1 MGRIKVTLD
10 TPQKRMLQAI
20 ARHYG
25 GPTKA
30 ARYLNDKYKLK
41 VSKQDFVN
49 WSVRGV
55 VPLERVLILAKA
67 LNVSPY
73 CLNYEGYTEMTA
85 TEKPFKEVV
94 AECNLLL
101 EDTKKW
107 VLSGKLSIT
116 KK

>member
-1 MGRIKVTLD
+1 MGRLKVNMD
-10 TPQKRMLQAI
+10 TPQKRMIQAI
-20 ARHYG
+20 CKHYG

-30 ARYLNDKYKLK
+30 AKLLSEKYKLN
-41 VSKQDFVN
+41 VRKQDFVN
-49 WSVRGV
+49 WSVRGL

-73 CLNYEGYTEMTA
+73 CLNYEGYTQMTA

-101 EDTKKW
+101 EETKKW
-107 VLSGKLSIT
+107 VLSGKLNII